1 MSTLVSILASN
12 PLVLLFLVAA
22 LGYAVGQ
29 IKIRGIGLGVAAVLF
44 VGLIISALDPALK
57 LPEIVYQ
64 MGLVLFVYTIGLA
77 SGSAFFASFR
87 SNGLRYNLFIG
98 LVLIISAF
106 VTLGVYATLHLSPA
120 VTAGLFAGA
129 LTNTP
134 ALAAVLDF
142 LKQVNPADSPVL
154 SEPVVGYSIAYPYA
168 LLGVIFSIVI
178 AQRVWK
184 FDYAKEAESLRHLG
198 VTGDNLVTRTIEVTQ
213 PSATQATLSE
223 MTHKNSWDVVFVRI
237 LHGDHMHVATPD
249 MRLNLGDRVSVIG
262 DPAKVN
268 RVITAL
274 GKPAAQE
281 LAEDRHEVDFRRIF
295 VSNSDIIGRPL
306 HELRLPQQYDAII
319 TRVRRGDIEFL
330 ANRDTVLDLGDRVRV
345 VTRRDNM
352 ARVTALLGDSY
363 RALSEVDVLSF
374 GLGIAIGLL
383 IGAIPIPFVGGVP
396 LRLGAAAGPLIVGL
410 IFGALKR
417 TGPIVWTLP
426 YNANLTLR
434 QAGLILF
441 LAGVG
446 TRSGYEFVRTLTS
459 GNGLTLF
466 LGGVIITTAAAVLC
480 LVVGYKLF
488 KIPGS
493 LLIGMLAG
501 METQPAILGYAAE
514 QTGNEIPNL
523 GYTTVYPMA
532 MIVKIL
538 IAQLLVMLLK

>member
-1 MSTLVSILASN
+1 MSTFVSILASN

-29 IKIRGIGLGVAAVLF
+29 IKIRGVGLGVAAVLF

-64 MGLVLFVYTIGLA
+64 LGLVLFVYTIGLA

-87 SNGLRYNLFIG
+87 SNGLRYNAFIG

-106 VTLGVYATLHLSPA
+106 ITLGVYVMFHLSPA

-142 LKQVNPADSPVL
+142 LKQVNPPDSPVL

-184 FDYAKEAESLRHLG
+184 FDYAREAESLRHLG

-213 PSATQATLSE
+213 PAVAEATLSE
-223 MTHKNSWDVVFVRI
+223 LTHTHSWDVVFVRI
-237 LHGDHMHVATPD
+237 LHGDHMHVATSD
-249 MRLNLGDRVSVIG
+249 MRLSVGDRVSVIG
-262 DPAKVN
+262 DPAKVD
-268 RVITAL
+268 RVIAAL
-274 GKPAAQE
+274 GKAAEQE

-295 VSNSDIIGRPL
+295 VSNPEIIGRRL
-306 HELRLPQQYDAII
+306 HELQLPQKHDAII

-345 VTRRDNM
+345 VTRRENM
-352 ARVTALLGDSY
+352 GRVTTLLGDSY
-363 RALSEVDVLSF
+363 RALSEVDILSF

-383 IGAIPIPFVGGVP
+383 VGAIPIPFVGGVP

-410 IFGALKR
+410 IFGAVKR

-446 TRSGYEFVRTLTS
+446 TRSGYEFVRTLSS

-466 LGGVIITTAAAVLC
+466 VAGAIITTAAAVLC
-480 LVVGYKLF
+480 LVIGYKLF

-501 METQPAILGYAAE
+501 METQPAVLGYATE
-514 QTGNEIPNL
+514 QTGNEIPNV